1 MDEYKANPWAVSL
14 LRTKPTQRLAV
25 RKYES
30 VLFSILHLIGCIPWP
45 SPSVRK
51 RKGRP
56 YVYSPTVI
64 LRCFIVR
71 IWFRIDSNNALHE
84 FLLIDSP
91 YNRKLMAA
99 LGLETIPDRRTFD
112 RRLKKTMPS
121 DIKQRIAAMGRLI
134 VAEAMDD
141 PIIVAPDST
150 LLRAKGAVWH
160 KSSMEKDEVPHSG
173 IDTDAR
179 WGFSHTRG
187 WIFGYK
193 LHITSSTGSLI
204 VPLSADF
211 TTANVQDNQLYVP
224 MASNLPPGVVQ
235 FAAAD
240 PAYDDR
246 NLYEYS
252 TNKLGI
258 DIVCPITRYEHTPAD
273 RLELMHF
280 YESEIGQAI
289 YRWRSISVEP
299 LIERIK
305 SVFRIDPLP
314 VRGYHRAAAVVL
326 MSVLLYQLLVYYNC
340 KTGVDNPTSIKYMI
354 GSY

>member
-1 MDEYKANPWAVSL
+1 MSIKLSSGRLVL
-14 LRTKPTQRLAV
+14 LRNRPTQRLAV

-30 VLFSILHLIGCIPWP
+30 VLFSILHLIGCISWP
-45 SPSVRK
+45 VSRTK
-51 RKGRP
+51 KHRGHP

-84 FLLIDSP
+84 FLMADSL
-91 YNRKLMAA
+91 YSRKLVTAC
-99 LGLETIPDRRTFD
+99 GLKSIPDRRTFD
-112 RRLKKTMPS
+112 RRLKTIS
-121 DIKQRIAAMGRLI
+121 ADIKQRIAAMGNLFA
-134 VAEAMDD
+134 AEKLVD
-141 PIIVAPDST
+141 PYIVAPDST
-150 LLRAKGAVWH
+150 LLRARGAVWH
-160 KSSMEKDEVPHSG
+160 KSSMKKGEVPYSG
-173 IDTDAR
+173 IDIDAR
-179 WGFSHTRG
+179 WGFSRTKG

-211 TTANVQDNQLYVP
+211 TTANITDNQMYAPITSV
-224 MASNLPPGVVQ
+224 LPKGVQ
-235 FAAAD
+235 YAAAD
-240 PAYDDR
+240 PGYDDQK
-246 NLYEYS
+246 LYDYS
-252 TNKLGI
+252 SNVLGI
-258 DIVCPITRYEHTPAD
+258 DLVCPISRYESTAGD

-305 SVFRIDPLP
+305 STFRIDPLP

-326 MSVLLYQLLVYYNC
+326 LSVLLYQLMVYHNC
-340 KTGVDNPTSIKYMI
+340 KTGVDNPTSVKYMI

>member
-1 MDEYKANPWAVSL
+1 MSIKLTFGRLVL
-14 LRTKPTQRLAV
+14 LRNKPVQRLAV
-25 RKYES
+25 RKYGS

-45 SPSVRK
+45 VPSVRK
-51 RKGRP
+51 RGHP

-84 FLLIDSP
+84 FLVSDSL
-91 YNRKLMAA
+91 YGRKLISAC
-99 LGLETIPDRRTFD
+99 GLKSIPDRRTFD
-112 RRLKKTMPS
+112 RRLKTMQP
-121 DIKQRIAAMGRLI
+121 DIRERIAAMGRLFA
-134 VAEAMDD
+134 AEGMVD
-141 PIIVAPDST
+141 PYIVAPDST
-150 LLRAKGAVWH
+150 LVRAKGAVWH
-160 KSSMEKDEVPHSG
+160 KSSMEKGEVPHSG
-173 IDTDAR
+173 IDIDAR

-211 TTANVQDNQLYVP
+211 TTANIADNQLYVP
-224 MASNLPPGVVQ
+224 LTSNLPPGVQ
-235 FAAAD
+235 YAAGD
-240 PAYDDR
+240 SGYDDQK
-246 NLYEYS
+246 LYDYS
-252 TNKLGI
+252 SDVLGI
-258 DIVCPITRYEHTPAD
+258 DLVCPISRYEHTSAD

-280 YESEIGQAI
+280 YESEIGQAV

-305 SVFRIDPLP
+305 SAFRIDPLP

-326 MSVLLYQLLVYYNC
+326 LSVFLYQLLVYYNC
-340 KTGVDNPTSIKYMI
+340 KNCVDNPTSIKYMI